1 MTGANL
7 IVMLDQIFPQN
18 ITYLEEV
25 LFDCPG
31 DKPMH
36 VLLSSPGGDGETA
49 IRIVRALRCRCT
61 ELTILVP
68 DMAKSAATILC
79 LGADRI
85 LMGPGGDLGPVDPQ
99 FQIGGRSLASAKE
112 IVAAVD
118 EAEARV
124 TKSPDAYPLFSSLL
138 ADVNMLMVEQARSAL
153 ARSEALVLE
162 ALLSNNRRDVERAK
176 ELATALKAP
185 LIDDPDSHSAVISA
199 DAAAQ
204 FGLPAEKF
212 DLQSREWEIIWQ
224 LWARYFTLGCWP
236 NGQVAVYEGERASHV
251 IAPPGYNAN

>member
-1 MTGANL
+1 
-7 IVMLDQIFPQN
+7 MLDQIFPQN

-49 IRIVRALRCRCT
+49 IRIVRALRCRT

-68 DMAKSAATILC
+68 DMAKSAATILR

-118 EAEARV
+118 EAEARM
-124 TKSPDAYPLFSSLL
+124 TKSPDAYPLFSSPL

-162 ALLSNNRRDVERAK
+162 ALLSNNRRDAESAK
-176 ELATALKAP
+176 ELATALEAP
-185 LIDDPDSHSAVISA
+185 A
-199 DAAAQ
+199 D
-204 FGLPAEKF
+204 
-212 DLQSREWEIIWQ
+212 R
-224 LWARYFTLGCWP
+224 
-236 NGQVAVYEGERASHV
+236 
-251 IAPPGYNAN
+251 